1 MKPTLTALR
10 LAFKAK
16 PAADPIPEEP
26 VKDPDPVEDIKA
38 APTKKYVKK
47 TKKKEEK

>member
-1 MKPTLTALR
+1 MQTLTDLR
-10 LAFKAK
+10 LALKAK

-26 VKDPDPVEDIKA
+26 VKDPEPVEVEA

-47 TKKKEEK
+47 SKKKEEED